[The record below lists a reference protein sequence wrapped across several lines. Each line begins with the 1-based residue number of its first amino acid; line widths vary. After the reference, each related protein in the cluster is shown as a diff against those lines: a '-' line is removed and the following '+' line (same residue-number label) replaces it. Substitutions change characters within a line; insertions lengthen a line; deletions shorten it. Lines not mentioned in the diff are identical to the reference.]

1 MLLTAGEAG
10 VPGMSGCSSM
20 GESLLSFPPS
30 VRGGA
35 PKAAGGGELLRG
47 LSRAM
52 CAGRIRLDVIMGG
65 LSGRGAAAGVFGVE
79 ALKVLT
85 MES

>member
-47 LSRAM
+47 LSRAPEGS
-52 CAGRIRLDVIMGG
+52 AW
-65 LSGRGAAAGVFGVE
+65 
-79 ALKVLT
+79 T
-85 MES
+85 